1 MRILAIDP
9 GLAACGWALW
19 AINTRTRLFVGTP
32 QIGVIETEPEGGP
45 RGLDDVRRLD
55 LLGAELHDYS
65 LGVDVVVYERPLGMQ
80 AARAAVALGLVHGLI
95 RGIFAA
101 RTRGVALVDV
111 MPLQVKAALVGNERA
126 SKEEMIRAA
135 ARVCPG
141 IAQVQPALREHVA
154 DAIGVAHALRETTRF
169 RELCGEVLPCGS

>member
-55 LLGAELHDYS
+55 DLVDNLLEYGD
-65 LGVDVVVYERPLGMQ
+65 GCDVIVYERPLGMQ
-80 AARAAVALGLVHGLI
+80 AARAAVALALVHGLI
-95 RGIFAA
+95 RGLWGG
-101 RTRGVALVDV
+101 RNRDRALVDV

-141 IAQVQPALREHVA
+141 IAQVPPALREHVA
-154 DAIGVAHALRETTRF
+154 DAIGAAHALRETTRF
-169 RELCGEVLPCGS
+169 RELCGEVLP